1 LFNYLANI
9 FLTYRGVPK
18 FEGILKDVCHPRL
31 KCVYL
36 ELILYFVIINMSQ
49 EQDNDNDSFPE
60 ETQLDEKTAAG
71 SLDNSDQEDDSE
83 VSEGEDNN
91 LYDLM
96 ADFFINENGD
106 NVATVLTNIQNSIDQ
121 NSKCLLKLT
130 KVLQEFV
137 GAYSEKNKK

>member
-1 LFNYLANI
+1 
-9 FLTYRGVPK
+9 
-18 FEGILKDVCHPRL
+18 
-31 KCVYL
+31 
-36 ELILYFVIINMSQ
+36 MSQ
-49 EQDNDNDSFPE
+49 EQENDNDSFPE
-60 ETQLDEKTAAG
+60 ETQLDEKTAVDNV
-71 SLDNSDQEDDSE
+71 DNSDQEDDSE

-106 NVATVLTNIQNSIDQ
+106 NVATVLTNIQTSIDQ

-137 GAYSEKNKK
+137 GAYSEKNKGK

>member
-1 LFNYLANI
+1 
-9 FLTYRGVPK
+9 
-18 FEGILKDVCHPRL
+18 
-31 KCVYL
+31 
-36 ELILYFVIINMSQ
+36 MSQ
-49 EQDNDNDSFPE
+49 EQENDNDSFPE
-60 ETQLDEKTAAG
+60 ETQLDEKTAID
-71 SLDNSDQEDDSE
+71 SVDNSDQEEDSE

-106 NVATVLTNIQNSIDQ
+106 NVATILTNIQNSIDQ

-137 GAYSEKNKK
+137 GAYSEKNKGK

>member
-1 LFNYLANI
+1 
-9 FLTYRGVPK
+9 
-18 FEGILKDVCHPRL
+18 
-31 KCVYL
+31 
-36 ELILYFVIINMSQ
+36 MSQ
-49 EQDNDNDSFPE
+49 EHENDNDSFPE

-83 VSEGEDNN
+83 ISEGDDNN

-106 NVATVLTNIQNSIDQ
+106 NVAMVLTNIQTSIDQ

-137 GAYSEKNKK
+137 SAYSEKHKK

>member
-1 LFNYLANI
+1 
-9 FLTYRGVPK
+9 
-18 FEGILKDVCHPRL
+18 
-31 KCVYL
+31 
-36 ELILYFVIINMSQ
+36 MSQ
-49 EQDNDNDSFPE
+49 EQENDNDSFPE
-60 ETQLDEKTAAG
+60 ETQLDEKTAVD
-71 SLDNSDQEDDSE
+71 SVDNSDQEEDSE

-137 GAYSEKNKK
+137 GAYSEKNKGK